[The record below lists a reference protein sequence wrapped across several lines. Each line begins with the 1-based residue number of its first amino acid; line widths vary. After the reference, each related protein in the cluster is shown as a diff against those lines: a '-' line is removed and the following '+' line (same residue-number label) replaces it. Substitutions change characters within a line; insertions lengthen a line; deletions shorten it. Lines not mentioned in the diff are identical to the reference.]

1 MKYDVAVV
9 GGGIV
14 GCATAYRLMDSP
26 SVNSLIIL
34 EKESELASHQT
45 GRNSGVI
52 HSGIYYRPGSIK
64 AENCRVGRRQL
75 IEFCEHEDVPYDICG
90 KVIVATSDS
99 EIDRLRAILER
110 GVQNGI
116 NCGPIDPGRLRELE
130 PYVSGI
136 AAIFVPDAGIVDF
149 RSVCLRLAE
158 RIQER
163 EFEIRTGSPVIQIES
178 LGDSVQLRTPA
189 EVIEASV
196 VVNCAGLYADR
207 VAQLS
212 GAVPDYQIVPFRG
225 IYYELREEVRYVCQ
239 NLVYPIPDPAYP
251 FLGVHFTRMID
262 GRVECGPNAV
272 LATGREG
279 YSFSEGSL
287 KDMAEY
293 IGFRGFRR
301 LVRKNWRQGVA
312 EVVRTV
318 SKKRYLHAL
327 QRLIPS
333 VTESDLI
340 PHRSGI
346 RAQAVGRDGQMIDD
360 FLIVEAG
367 RVINVCNAPSPAAT
381 ASLRIGQTIAER
393 VVERLR

>member
-26 SVNSLIIL
+26 SVNHLIIL
-34 EKESELASHQT
+34 EKESELATHQT

-52 HSGIYYRPGSIK
+52 HSGIYYRPGSLR

-75 IEFCEHEDVPYDICG
+75 IEFCEHEDVPYEICG
-90 KVIVATSDS
+90 KVIVATSDA
-99 EIDRLRAILER
+99 EIERLRAILER

-116 NCGPIDPGRLRELE
+116 NCGPIDPERLRELE

-136 AAIFVPDAGIVDF
+136 AAINVPDAGIVDF
-149 RSVCLRLAE
+149 RSVCMRLAL

-163 EFEIRTGSPVIQIES
+163 DFDIRTGSQVIQIES
-178 LGDSVQLRTPA
+178 QSDSVLLQTA
-189 EVIEASV
+189 TESFEARV

-207 VAQLS
+207 VAELS
-212 GAVPDYQIVPFRG
+212 GAAPDHQIVPFRG
-225 IYYELREEVRYVCQ
+225 VYYELREEARYLCQ
-239 NLVYPIPDPAYP
+239 NLVYPVPDPVYP

-279 YSFSEGSL
+279 YSISESSL

-301 LVRKNWRQGVA
+301 LVLKNWKQGFA
-312 EVVRTV
+312 EMVRTV

-340 PHRSGI
+340 PRRSGI

-381 ASLRIGQTIAER
+381 ASLRIAQTIAER
-393 VVERLR
+393 VVERLS